1 MARIRVVTDSA
12 CDIPEEIARRLNIDI
27 VSLTIRFGDEEFTD
41 RVDLSPEAFWAKCKA
56 SKTLPETAAPSPG
69 AFQAAYERA
78 QADSCDGVIALTLSA
93 LLSATNQSA
102 VLGAEG
108 LTGALPVRVVDTKA
122 VSMAQG
128 LLVIDVA
135 ELAATG
141 ADLDQLVT
149 HAESLVAK
157 VGVVAMLDTLEHFIK
172 GGRVGS
178 ARALLGQVL
187 SIKPL
192 LELKD
197 GVVVEAGRQRTR
209 SKALVAIVE
218 VAKSHAPLK
227 RLALVHGASSE
238 VANLEGLVVDVAT
251 ENAIIVTD
259 MGPVVG
265 THGGPGI
272 IGLCWIEGEW
282 PSFNRCRPKPAGHY
296 RPLKCYVRH

>member
-12 CDIPEEIARRLNIDI
+12 CDVPEEIARRLNIDI
-27 VSLTIRFGDEEFTD
+27 VSLSIRFGDEEFTD

-78 QADSCDGVIALTLSA
+78 IADSCDGVIVLTLSA

-102 VLGAEG
+102 VLGAEAV
-108 LTGALPVRVVDTKA
+108 TDKLPVRVVDTKA

-135 ELAATG
+135 EMAATG
-141 ADLDQLVT
+141 ADLEQLVA

-157 VGVVAMLDTLEHFIK
+157 VGVVAMLDTLEHLIK
-172 GGRVGS
+172 GGRVGG

-197 GVVVEAGRQRTR
+197 GVVAEAGRQRTR
-209 SKALVAIVE
+209 SKALVAIAE
-218 VAKSHAPLK
+218 VARSHAPLK

-238 VANLEGLVVDVAT
+238 VANLESLVKDVST
-251 ENAIIVTD
+251 QNPIIVTD

-272 IGLCWIEGEW
+272 IGLCWIE
-282 PSFNRCRPKPAGHY
+282 A
-296 RPLKCYVRH
+296 

>member
-12 CDIPEEIARRLNIDI
+12 CDVPEEIARRLNIDI
-27 VSLTIRFGDEEFTD
+27 VSLSIRFGDEEFTD

-78 QADSCDGVIALTLSA
+78 IADSCDGVIVLTLSA

-102 VLGAEG
+102 VLGAEAV
-108 LTGALPVRVVDTKA
+108 TDKLPVRVVDTKA

-135 ELAATG
+135 EMAATG
-141 ADLDQLVT
+141 ADLEQLVA

-157 VGVVAMLDTLEHFIK
+157 VGVVAMLDTLEHLIK
-172 GGRVGS
+172 GGRVGG

-197 GVVVEAGRQRTR
+197 GVVAEAGRQRTR
-209 SKALVAIVE
+209 SKALVAIAE

-238 VANLEGLVVDVAT
+238 VANLESLVEDVST
-251 ENAIIVTD
+251 QNPIIVTD

-272 IGLCWIEGEW
+272 IGLCWIE
-282 PSFNRCRPKPAGHY
+282 A
-296 RPLKCYVRH
+296 

>member
-12 CDIPEEIARRLNIDI
+12 CDIPEEIARRLSIDI

-41 RVDLSPEAFWAKCKA
+41 RVDLSPEEFWAKCKA

-78 QADSCDGVIALTLSA
+78 KSDNCEGVIVLTLSA

-102 VLGAEG
+102 VLGSEALG
-108 LTGALPVRVVDTKA
+108 DALPVRVVDTKA

-141 ADLDQLVT
+141 ADLDQLVA
-149 HAESLVAK
+149 HAESLVPK
-157 VGVVAMLDTLEHFIK
+157 VGVVAMLDTLEHLIK
-172 GGRVGS
+172 GGRVGG

-197 GVVVEAGRQRTR
+197 GVVAEAGRQRTR
-209 SKALVAIVE
+209 SKALVAIAE
-218 VAKSHAPLK
+218 ATKTHAPLK

-238 VANLEGLVVDVAT
+238 VATLEKLAADIAT

-272 IGLCWIEGEW
+272 IGLCWIE
-282 PSFNRCRPKPAGHY
+282 A
-296 RPLKCYVRH
+296 

>member
-12 CDIPEEIARRLNIDI
+12 CDVPEEIARRLNIDI
-27 VSLTIRFGDEEFTD
+27 VSLSIRFGDEEFTD

-78 QADSCDGVIALTLSA
+78 IADGCDGVIVLTLSA

-102 VLGAEG
+102 VLGAE
-108 LTGALPVRVVDTKA
+108 AVADRLPVRVVDTKA

-135 ELAATG
+135 EMAATG
-141 ADLDQLVT
+141 ADLEQLVA

-157 VGVVAMLDTLEHFIK
+157 VGVVAMLDTLEHLIK
-172 GGRVGS
+172 GGRVGG

-197 GVVVEAGRQRTR
+197 GVVAEAGRQRTR
-209 SKALVAIVE
+209 SKALVAIAE
-218 VAKSHAPLK
+218 VARSHAPLK

-238 VANLEGLVVDVAT
+238 VANLESLVKDVST
-251 ENAIIVTD
+251 QNPIIVTD

-272 IGLCWIEGEW
+272 IGLCWIE
-282 PSFNRCRPKPAGHY
+282 A
-296 RPLKCYVRH
+296 

>member
-12 CDIPEEIARRLNIDI
+12 CDIPEAIARRLNIDI

-41 RVDLSPEAFWAKCKA
+41 RVDLSPEEFWAKCKA

-78 QADSCDGVIALTLSA
+78 KADNCDGVIVLTLSA

-102 VLGAEG
+102 VLGAEALG
-108 LTGALPVRVVDTKA
+108 DALPVRVVDTKA

-135 ELAATG
+135 EFAATG

-149 HAESLVAK
+149 HAESLVPK
-157 VGVVAMLDTLEHFIK
+157 VGVIAMLDTLEHLIK
-172 GGRVGS
+172 GGRVGG

-197 GVVVEAGRQRTR
+197 GVVAEAGRQRTR
-209 SKALVAIVE
+209 SKALVAI
-218 VAKSHAPLK
+218 ADATKAHAPLK

-238 VANLEGLVVDVAT
+238 VATLEKLAENIAT

-272 IGLCWIEGEW
+272 IGLCWIET
-282 PSFNRCRPKPAGHY
+282 
-296 RPLKCYVRH
+296 

>member
-27 VSLTIRFGDEEFTD
+27 VSLSIRFGDEEFTD
-41 RVDLSPEAFWAKCKA
+41 RVDLTPEAFWAKCKA

-69 AFQAAYERA
+69 AFQAAYDRA
-78 QADSCDGVIALTLSA
+78 QADNCDGVIVLTLSA

-102 VLGAEG
+102 VLGSEAV
-108 LTGALPVRVVDTKA
+108 ADKLPVRVVDTKA

-141 ADLDQLVT
+141 ADLDQLVA
-149 HAESLVAK
+149 HAESLVSK
-157 VGVVAMLDTLEHFIK
+157 VGVVAMLDTLEHLIK
-172 GGRVGS
+172 GGRVGG

-197 GVVVEAGRQRTR
+197 GVVAEAGRQRTR
-209 SKALVAIVE
+209 SKALVAIAE
-218 VAKSHAPLK
+218 ATKSHAPLK

-238 VANLEGLVVDVAT
+238 VAALEALVKDVST
-251 ENAIIVTD
+251 QNPIIVTD

-272 IGLCWIEGEW
+272 IGLCWIEG
-282 PSFNRCRPKPAGHY
+282 
-296 RPLKCYVRH
+296 

>member
-12 CDIPEEIARRLNIDI
+12 CDVPEEIARRLNIDI
-27 VSLTIRFGDEEFTD
+27 VSLSIRFGDEEFTD

-78 QADSCDGVIALTLSA
+78 IADSCDGVIVLTLSA

-102 VLGAEG
+102 VLGAEAV
-108 LTGALPVRVVDTKA
+108 TDKLPVRVVDTKA

-135 ELAATG
+135 EMAATG
-141 ADLDQLVT
+141 ADLEQLVA

-157 VGVVAMLDTLEHFIK
+157 VGVVAMLDTLEHLIK
-172 GGRVGS
+172 GGRVGG

-197 GVVVEAGRQRTR
+197 GVVAEAGRQRTR
-209 SKALVAIVE
+209 SKALVAIAD

-238 VANLEGLVVDVAT
+238 VANLESLVEDVST
-251 ENAIIVTD
+251 QNPIIVTD

-272 IGLCWIEGEW
+272 IGLCWIE
-282 PSFNRCRPKPAGHY
+282 A
-296 RPLKCYVRH
+296 

>member
-12 CDIPEEIARRLNIDI
+12 CDVPEEIARRLNIDI
-27 VSLTIRFGDEEFTD
+27 VSLSIRFGDEEFTD

-78 QADSCDGVIALTLSA
+78 IADSRDGVIVLTLSA

-102 VLGAEG
+102 VLGAEAV
-108 LTGALPVRVVDTKA
+108 TDKLPVRVVDTKA

-135 ELAATG
+135 EMAATG
-141 ADLDQLVT
+141 ADLEQLVA

-157 VGVVAMLDTLEHFIK
+157 VGVVAMLDTLEHLIK
-172 GGRVGS
+172 GGRVGG

-197 GVVVEAGRQRTR
+197 GVVAEAGRQRTR
-209 SKALVAIVE
+209 SKALVAIAE
-218 VAKSHAPLK
+218 VARSHAPLK

-238 VANLEGLVVDVAT
+238 VANLESLVKDVST
-251 ENAIIVTD
+251 QNPIIVTD

-272 IGLCWIEGEW
+272 IGLCWIE
-282 PSFNRCRPKPAGHY
+282 A
-296 RPLKCYVRH
+296 

>member
-41 RVDLSPEAFWAKCKA
+41 RVDLSPEEFWAKCKA

-78 QADSCDGVIALTLSA
+78 KADGCDGVIVLTLSA

-102 VLGAEG
+102 VLGAEALG
-108 LTGALPVRVVDTKA
+108 DTLPVRVVDTKA

-135 ELAATG
+135 EQAATG
-141 ADLDQLVT
+141 TDLDQLVT
-149 HAESLVAK
+149 NAEALVPK
-157 VGVVAMLDTLEHFIK
+157 VGVVAMLDTLEHLIK
-172 GGRVGS
+172 GGRVGG

-197 GVVVEAGRQRTR
+197 GVVAEAGRQRTR
-209 SKALVAIVE
+209 SKALVAIAE
-218 VAKSHAPLK
+218 ATKSHAPLR

-238 VANLEGLVVDVAT
+238 VATLESLASSIAT

-272 IGLCWIEGEW
+272 IGLCWIQ
-282 PSFNRCRPKPAGHY
+282 A
-296 RPLKCYVRH
+296 

>member
-27 VSLTIRFGDEEFTD
+27 VSLSIRFGDEEFTD
-41 RVDLSPEAFWAKCKA
+41 RVDLTPEAFWAKCKA
-56 SKTLPETAAPSPG
+56 SKTLPETSAPSPG

-78 QADSCDGVIALTLSA
+78 QADNCDGVIVLTLSA

-102 VLGAEG
+102 VLGSEAV
-108 LTGALPVRVVDTKA
+108 ADKLPVRVVDTKA

-141 ADLDQLVT
+141 ADLDQLVA
-149 HAESLVAK
+149 HAESLVTK
-157 VGVVAMLDTLEHFIK
+157 VGVVAMLDTLEHLIK
-172 GGRVGS
+172 GGRVGG

-197 GVVVEAGRQRTR
+197 GVVAEAGRQRTR
-209 SKALVAIVE
+209 SKALVAIAE
-218 VAKSHAPLK
+218 VTKSHAPLK

-238 VANLEGLVVDVAT
+238 VAALEALVKDVST
-251 ENAIIVTD
+251 QNPIIVTD

-272 IGLCWIEGEW
+272 IGLCWIE
-282 PSFNRCRPKPAGHY
+282 A
-296 RPLKCYVRH
+296 

>member
-12 CDIPEEIARRLNIDI
+12 CDIPDSIARRLNIDI
-27 VSLTIRFGDEEFTD
+27 VSLSIRFGDEEFTD
-41 RVDLSPEAFWAKCKA
+41 RVDLSPSEFWAKCKA

-78 QADSCDGVIALTLSA
+78 RSDGCDGVIVLTLSA

-102 VLGAEG
+102 VLGAEAVE
-108 LTGALPVRVVDTKA
+108 GAIKVRVVDTKA

-135 ELAATG
+135 ERASIG
-141 ADLDQLVT
+141 ADIEELVN
-149 HAESLVAK
+149 HATSLVAK
-157 VGVVAMLDTLEHFIK
+157 VGVIAMLDTLEHLIK

-209 SKALVAIVE
+209 AKALVAIAT
-218 VAKSHAPLK
+218 VANAHAPLR

-238 VANLEGLVVDVAT
+238 VPALQALVSDVAT
-251 ENAIIVTD
+251 EFEIVVTD
-259 MGPVVG
+259 IGPVVG

-272 IGLCWIEGEW
+272 IGLCWIE
-282 PSFNRCRPKPAGHY
+282 A
-296 RPLKCYVRH
+296 

>member
-27 VSLTIRFGDEEFTD
+27 VSLSIRFGDEEFTD
-41 RVDLSPEAFWAKCKA
+41 RVDLSPEEFWAKCKA

-78 QADSCDGVIALTLSA
+78 AADHCDGVIVLTLSA

-102 VLGAEG
+102 VLGAEALSDG
-108 LTGALPVRVVDTKA
+108 LVVRVVDTKA
-122 VSMAQG
+122 VSMAEG

-135 ELAATG
+135 EMAAAG
-141 ADLDQLVT
+141 ADLDQLVA
-149 HAESLVAK
+149 HAESLVSK
-157 VGVVAMLDTLEHFIK
+157 VGVVAMLDTLEHLIK
-172 GGRVGS
+172 GGRVGG

-197 GVVVEAGRQRTR
+197 GVVAEAGRQRTR
-209 SKALVAIVE
+209 SKALVAIAD

-238 VANLEGLVVDVAT
+238 VANLEALVKDVLT
-251 ENAIIVTD
+251 ESAIIVTD

-272 IGLCWIEGEW
+272 IGLCWIEG
-282 PSFNRCRPKPAGHY
+282 
-296 RPLKCYVRH
+296 

>member
-1 MARIRVVTDSA
+1 MARIRVITDSA

-69 AFQAAYERA
+69 AFQAAYQRA
-78 QADSCDGVIALTLSA
+78 QVDSCDGVIVLTLSA

-128 LLVIDVA
+128 LLVIEVA

-141 ADLDQLVT
+141 AELNQLVT

-157 VGVVAMLDTLEHFIK
+157 VGVVAMLDTLEHLIK
-172 GGRVGS
+172 GGRVGG

-187 SIKPL
+187 SIKPI

-197 GVVVEAGRQRTR
+197 GVVAEAGRQRTR
-209 SKALVAIVE
+209 SKALVAIAE

-238 VANLEGLVVDVAT
+238 VANLEALVADVAT

-272 IGLCWIEGEW
+272 IGLCWIE
-282 PSFNRCRPKPAGHY
+282 A
-296 RPLKCYVRH
+296 

>member
-12 CDIPEEIARRLNIDI
+12 CDIPEEITRRLNIDI

-102 VLGAEG
+102 VLGTEG

-272 IGLCWIEGEW
+272 IGLCWIEG
-282 PSFNRCRPKPAGHY
+282 
-296 RPLKCYVRH
+296 

>member
-12 CDIPEEIARRLNIDI
+12 CDVPEEIARRLNIDI
-27 VSLTIRFGDEEFTD
+27 VSLSIRFGDEEFTD

-78 QADSCDGVIALTLSA
+78 KADDCDGVIVLTLSA

-102 VLGAEG
+102 VLGSEAVSDSI
-108 LTGALPVRVVDTKA
+108 PVRVVDTKA

-135 ELAATG
+135 EMAEGG
-141 ADLDQLVT
+141 ADLDALVA

-157 VGVVAMLDTLEHFIK
+157 VGVVAMLDTLEHLIK
-172 GGRVGS
+172 GGRVGG

-197 GVVVEAGRQRTR
+197 GVVAEAGRQRTR
-209 SKALVAIVE
+209 SKALVAIAE
-218 VAKSHAPLK
+218 VAKTHAPLK

-238 VANLEGLVVDVAT
+238 VANLEALVRDIST
-251 ENAIIVTD
+251 QNSMIVTD

-272 IGLCWIEGEW
+272 IGLCWIE
-282 PSFNRCRPKPAGHY
+282 A
-296 RPLKCYVRH
+296 